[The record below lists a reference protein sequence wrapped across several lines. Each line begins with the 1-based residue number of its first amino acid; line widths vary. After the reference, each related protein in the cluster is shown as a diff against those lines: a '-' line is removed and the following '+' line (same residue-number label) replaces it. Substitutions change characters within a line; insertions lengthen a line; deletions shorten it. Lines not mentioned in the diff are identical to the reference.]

1 MQYKL
6 EKQTAKYMFEE
17 LGYECTQF
25 MSNKKTEIVYET
37 KHFISDKTFI
47 TFDRLDKKFSKF
59 TNSDSPF
66 ESSRVEDITL
76 AEFKAIQQQI
86 KELGW
91 EE

>member
-1 MQYKL
+1 M
-6 EKQTAKYMFEE
+6 KYAREMFEE

-25 MSNKKTEIVYET
+25 MSNKATEIVYKT
-37 KHFISDKTFI
+37 KHFISDTTFI
-47 TFDRLDKKFSKF
+47 TIDRLDKKFSKF

-76 AEFKAIQQQI
+76 AELKAIQQQL

-91 EE
+91 IE